1 MKHPFVKI
9 CLLTGIVIACTK
21 GVQTTTTQ
29 EIPYDEDCPAIY
41 KARLIK
47 PAQNYQPRVW
57 DSYAVYGDLPI
68 VKETDRNSD
77 YADIYPRNDTIIQ
90 RNMTIWRT
98 KEATYL
104 AQVYRQGWV
113 RTSFSYSDGI
123 CLRDCDTG
131 EQYPIIEVVN
141 FPFNQEF
148 FIEGIPGDHIYIL
161 LKFQPLPKTT
171 RRIDYYEPLANQNY
185 AFEYNDISV
194 EALEANH
201 DITKPAE
208 RRIVY

>member
-1 MKHPFVKI
+1 MKHPLAKI

-21 GVQTTTTQ
+21 GVQTITTQ

-41 KARLIK
+41 KARLIM

-68 VKETDRNSD
+68 VKETDKDGD
-77 YADIYPRNDTIIQ
+77 YADIHPCND
-90 RNMTIWRT
+90 MAMWRT
-98 KEATYL
+98 KDATYL
-104 AQVYRQGWV
+104 ALVSALGWV
-113 RTSFSYSDGI
+113 RTFYIYSDKI
-123 CLRDCDTG
+123 YLRDCDTG
-131 EQYPIIEVVN
+131 EEYPIIEVVN

-161 LKFQPLPKTT
+161 LKFPPLPKTT
-171 RRIDYYEPLANQNY
+171 HRIDYYEPLANQNY
-185 AFEYNDISV
+185 AYEYNDLSV